1 VAEPELAAIRRT
13 AGAATA
19 VAYLLIVLGSLVR
32 ATNSGVSCPDWPTCY
47 GEWVLTPAEF
57 AAIPGTGYS
66 YFQVMLEWL
75 HRLIAGAF
83 LGPLILLLAVLI
95 WLRRRVAGALP
106 RAAMVL
112 VALLLVQGG
121 LGGVTVLDRNSPW
134 SVALHL
140 GTALLLLATL
150 LWIAVRAGPRSPGH
164 PVPALAPLALVT
176 WLLAIATMLTA
187 AITAKSGASL
197 ACSTWPLCDG
207 ALVPPLGDPLVR
219 IHFAHRV
226 LAAVL
231 GLTIA
236 ASWLASRPSAP
247 ASRRLATATLGLTLG
262 QIALGALVVVHGV
275 PIWLAVLHQAVGVLI
290 FITVTVL
297 LWRAMLA
304 RSGQPTDV
312 DVDLGGGGEQRRAD
326 GLALRGT

>member
-1 VAEPELAAIRRT
+1 MAGAELAAIRRT
-13 AGAATA
+13 AGVATI
-19 VAYLLIVLGSLVR
+19 VTYLLIVLGSLVR

-47 GEWVLTPAEF
+47 GQWVLTPAEF

-66 YFQVMLEWL
+66 YVQVMLEWL

-95 WLRRRVAGALP
+95 WMRRRVAGTLP
-106 RAAMVL
+106 RAATVL

-150 LWIAVRAGPRSPGH
+150 LWITVRSGPRSPEQ
-164 PVPALAPLALVT
+164 PVSRLAPLALGA
-176 WLLAIATMLTA
+176 WLLALATMLTA

-226 LAAVL
+226 LAAAL
-231 GLTIA
+231 GLAIA
-236 ASWLASRPSAP
+236 ALWLASRGAAP
-247 ASRRLATATLGLTLG
+247 VSRRLATWTLGLTLG
-262 QIALGALVVVHGV
+262 QIALGGLVVVQAV

-290 FITVTVL
+290 FITVTTL

-304 RSGQPTDV
+304 RSGRPADV
-312 DVDLGGGGEQRRAD
+312 DVGGGGGQGRAD